1 MSLGFEADECVYI
14 QLCCAVY
21 IKVSTQY
28 YLKENKT
35 EKLHDMHVKEL
46 IQTNYFER

>member
-1 MSLGFEADECVYI
+1 MCLISEAITTVVILETMTQMYI
-14 QLCCAVY
+14 DYL
-21 IKVSTQY
+21 
-28 YLKENKT
+28 LKEHKT